1 MSQVLKGFP
10 MHISALRMSLR
21 SVLGLCLI
29 GMLSACAAVPTDV
42 SGGAMEAK
50 LLESLKPNE
59 GEEPTMSIPARL
71 DLRTIPTTVSSQNKG
86 GTKGIPI
93 IRDIFGVSG
102 TAVNRYPL
110 KDICDEAFTWAL
122 TSTFEP
128 VDNRPSP
135 FADDHVTVHIM
146 WKKSQI
152 ENTSKKITAYL
163 DAQCELR
170 LPNDDLIE
178 TFQIESD
185 TSKATA
191 GSGADPVWVAVVDMA
206 KSLKQ
211 EIASPEIR
219 SKIESRISEEW
230 FCEKDGHPRGDVR
243 DKVCSTHSSDDGV
256 KVYRFV
262 SALRLR

>member
-1 MSQVLKGFP
+1 
-10 MHISALRMSLR
+10 
-21 SVLGLCLI
+21 
-29 GMLSACAAVPTDV
+29 MLSACAAVPTDIR
-42 SGGAMEAK
+42 STPMETK
-50 LLESLKPNE
+50 LLDSLNPKE
-59 GEEPTMSIPARL
+59 GEEPTLPIPARL

-93 IRDIFGVSG
+93 IGDVFGVSG
-102 TAVNRYPL
+102 TGVNRYPL
-110 KDICDEAFTWAL
+110 KDICEEAFTRAL
-122 TSTFEP
+122 GTTFKP

-135 FADDHVTVHIM
+135 FADDHVTVHVI

-170 LPNDDLIE
+170 LPNDQLIE

-185 TSKATA
+185 SSIATTST
-191 GSGADPVWVAVVDMA
+191 GTDPVWVAVVDMA

-211 EIASPEIR
+211 EIASAEIR
-219 SKIESRISEEW
+219 SKIESHITEEW

-243 DKVCSTHSSDDGV
+243 DKVCSVHSDEVDT
-256 KVYRFV
+256 YRFV
-262 SALRLR
+262 SSLRLR